1 MFFGKKSNKGSVK
14 TTKRYLSISHIITVL
29 LIAVSVISAG
39 SSVLV
44 ISAYLFNNLTENAV
58 KSTETIL
65 EKVSQTNE
73 TELVLVKS
81 KTQSLYLDFKEELG
95 RTGRDDRAIDYYDNL
110 LESYSGKI
118 ERVLLSS
125 PDFVY
130 SAYIY
135 LDMDFCKTPNNI
147 QCSRKIDGTIVRQPI
162 VPASVYFLV
171 TGEPGHRNWYNTV
184 KYETKK
190 DTWIRGSY
198 DRNEVL
204 MTQYLIPVYEND
216 ELLAI
221 VGVDLNLEAVKELIF
236 NTVLFESG
244 YLFLLDDKGD
254 IILHDNGPMVTPIG
268 ETEKIR
274 DGDLTELVQKNTKE
288 SVISVETVNGDVLL
302 LKRLKNGWTMGGKIR
317 MEEVTA
323 SYSKVKIFVALV
335 MAGVIAIII
344 GASFFLQ
351 KFIKAKTGN
360 ILTVLD
366 YVRSGNFTKKIDDV
380 SKSEIGLLNDG
391 INNMIDEIREL
402 ASNVSSVSSSVA
414 DTAESLDSSMIETN
428 SIFKSIQNSVLTIND
443 DIMAQATATEE
454 IMASMDNFRDNFKH
468 LNVISNVV
476 AKKANEAVNKNR
488 DWLKNIEIL
497 GSTSK
502 KRISSTEDVE
512 QSISK
517 LGQRV
522 FEINDIVT
530 IISDIVEQTNLLA
543 LNASIEAA
551 RAGDAGKGF
560 AVVAEEVRSLAEQS
574 QREASS
580 IQQIVKNINLEI
592 EATSDHISYLRE
604 NTTIEK
610 EALQKADILFKDIYG
625 TFDLIISQINEMNL
639 KIEDM
644 DRIQESVAAGVA
656 EITASADQNAVSVEK
671 IAASV
676 KEEGSII
683 STISQSGTELK
694 KLSSQLRTLIGRFV
708 I

>member
-1 MFFGKKSNKGSVK
+1 M
-14 TTKRYLSISHIITVL
+14 
-29 LIAVSVISAG
+29 
-39 SSVLV
+39 
-44 ISAYLFNNLTENAV
+44 
-58 KSTETIL
+58 
-65 EKVSQTNE
+65 
-73 TELVLVKS
+73 
-81 KTQSLYLDFKEELG
+81 
-95 RTGRDDRAIDYYDNL
+95 
-110 LESYSGKI
+110 
-118 ERVLLSS
+118 
-125 PDFVY
+125 
-130 SAYIY
+130 
-135 LDMDFCKTPNNI
+135 
-147 QCSRKIDGTIVRQPI
+147 
-162 VPASVYFLV
+162 
-171 TGEPGHRNWYNTV
+171 
-184 KYETKK
+184 
-190 DTWIRGSY
+190 
-198 DRNEVL
+198 
-204 MTQYLIPVYEND
+204 YEND

-221 VGVDLNLEAVKELIF
+221 VGVDLNLESVKELVF

-254 IILHDNGPMVTPIG
+254 IILHNKGPMVTPIG
-268 ETEKIR
+268 ETEKIS
-274 DGDLTELVQKNTKE
+274 DGDLTEVVRQNSKE
-288 SVISVETVNGDVLL
+288 SVISVESVDGDILL
-302 LKRLKNGWTMGGKIR
+302 LKKLKNGWTMGGKIR
-317 MEEVTA
+317 MDEVTA
-323 SYSKVKIFVALV
+323 SHSKVRIFISLV
-335 MAGVIAIII
+335 MVGVIALII

-366 YVRSGNFTKKIDDV
+366 YVRSGNFTKKITDV

-402 ASNVSSVSSSVA
+402 ALNVSTVSSSVA
-414 DTAESLDSSMIETN
+414 DTAETLDGSMIQTN
-428 SIFKSIQNSVLTIND
+428 SIFNNIQSSVLTIND

-476 AKKANEAVNKNR
+476 AKKANDAVNKNK

-592 EATSDHISYLRE
+592 ETTTEHLNYLRE

-625 TFDLIISQINEMNL
+625 TFDIIITQINEMNL

-656 EITASADQNAVSVEK
+656 EITESADQNAVSVEK
-671 IAASV
+671 IAVSV
-676 KEEGSII
+676 KEEGAII
-683 STISQSGTELK
+683 NKISESGVELK
-694 KLSSQLRTLIGRFV
+694 KLSTQLRTLIGKFV